1 MRRNRTNGI
10 LLCTG
15 ERHHRGWA
23 PSSGKQRPFIVQRA
37 LCEQAQLPLGGLS
50 ELQRE
55 MVNRHCGFPRFFFE
69 GYRGT
74 PYVQDVRHA
83 STRIRTRKCIPEMVL
98 LQTRIILMDNI
109 LKTKKK
115 LHFFN
120 HCDKK
125 KDRLTLRLSTFST
138 NKNKKTSRPPYG
150 HHSLLSSPPIIQQYR
165 IPPQRRA
172 AYPR

>member
-55 MVNRHCGFPRFFFE
+55 M
-69 GYRGT
+69 
-74 PYVQDVRHA
+74 
-83 STRIRTRKCIPEMVL
+83 
-98 LQTRIILMDNI
+98 
-109 LKTKKK
+109 
-115 LHFFN
+115 
-120 HCDKK
+120 
-125 KDRLTLRLSTFST
+125 
-138 NKNKKTSRPPYG
+138 
-150 HHSLLSSPPIIQQYR
+150 YR